1 MTNNLWYD
9 RILEVLHEKFPQKS
23 QLTEA
28 LMDLLSIERESA
40 YRRLRKDVMFT
51 VEEVMKMAFA
61 WNISLDEIVGIN
73 FNEISFKMRLMNYL
87 DPSNEDLN
95 SFKKK
100 IDRFE
105 EFKDVPEMEYMEIS
119 NKLPRVLSCG
129 FLHLSKFQLFKWA
142 YQFNM
147 SQHHEEKT
155 LSYSQVFFTKKMAK
169 LMSDCHEKK
178 TLSYSQVF
186 FTSKMAK
193 LMSDCY
199 VGMKN
204 VAYTTYIWDYM
215 IFNHVVNDIRY
226 FHSIYLITDEE
237 KKLIKQDLYDLLD
250 YLSEVTIKGCWPEN
264 GNNVKLYIS
273 YLNIDTNYSYYYSN
287 EFKICRV
294 HAFSK
299 NEIYTTDPAA
309 IEDFKI
315 WMQLKKRAA
324 VQIAKADEKARI
336 EFFIKQR
343 ELIDT
348 L

>member
-9 RILEVLHEKFPQKS
+9 RILEVLYEKFPQKS

-51 VEEVMKMAFA
+51 VEELMKMAFA

-73 FNEISFKMRLMNYL
+73 FNEISFKIRLINYL
-87 DPSNEDLN
+87 APSNEEFNNIQKRIQQLD
-95 SFKKK
+95 K
-100 IDRFE
+100 
-105 EFKDVPEMEYMEIS
+105 FKDIPEMEYVEIS
-119 NKLPRVLSCG
+119 NKLPRALFCG
-129 FLHLSKFQLFKWA
+129 FSNLSRFQLFKWA
-142 YQFNM
+142 YQFNV
-147 SQHHEEKT
+147 SQQHQEEKT
-155 LSYSQVFFTKKMAK
+155 LSYSEVFFTPKMAK
-169 LMSDCHEKK
+169 L
-178 TLSYSQVF
+178 
-186 FTSKMAK
+186 
-193 LMSDCY
+193 LMYDYY
-199 VGMKN
+199 VGIKN
-204 VAYTTYIWDYM
+204 VANTTYIWDYM
-215 IFNHVVNDIRY
+215 IFHHLVNDIRY

-237 KKLIKQDLYDLLD
+237 KELIKQDLCDLLD

-287 EFKICRV
+287 EFKICCV
-294 HAFSK
+294 HAFAK
-299 NEIYTTDPAA
+299 NEIYTTNPAA
-309 IEDFKI
+309 IEDFKV

-336 EFFIKQR
+336 EFFIKQY
-343 ELIDT
+343 ELVDT